1 MTCDECDKITEGGKG
16 DGGVAP
22 YRIGNKEIGFASI
35 LIVGCNK
42 HLKLAIDRLNKVA
55 DLEVYELGGKPIVD

>member
-1 MTCDECDKITEGGKG
+1 MTCEECNKITEGEEG

-22 YRIGNKEIGFASI
+22 YRIGNKEIGWAAI
-35 LIVGCNK
+35 LMVGCNK

-55 DLEVYELGGKPIVD
+55 DAEDNP